1 MHVTQTS
8 ASNNEMTHKLQS
20 SNNLLK
26 VGQFPYN
33 RQAKLSGGLIELC
46 RDTETD

>member
-1 MHVTQTS
+1 MYVTQTS

-33 RQAKLSGGLIELC
+33 RQAKRSGGLIELY
-46 RDTETD
+46 RDTETN